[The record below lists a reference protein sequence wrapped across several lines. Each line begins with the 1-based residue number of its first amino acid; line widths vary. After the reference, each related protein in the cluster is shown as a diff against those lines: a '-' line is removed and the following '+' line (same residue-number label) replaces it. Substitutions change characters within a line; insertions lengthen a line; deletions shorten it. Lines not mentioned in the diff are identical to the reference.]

1 MGILVDRNTPPV
13 AVKFGNEPDD
23 GLEVNTVFVKAKLSL
38 ADTVQIEEASYKLE
52 FAGDGDGRAEKD
64 AAATPYRVPMS
75 PIGQMIATLRH
86 TVTGWEGPMF
96 EGIRYRRSIWD
107 EIDVTECE
115 WWIRLVKQAIDRLN
129 TPRSD
134 EPKKKKAADPNAG

>member
-1 MGILVDRNTPPV
+1 MSILVDRTTPPV

-23 GLEVNTVFVKAKLSL
+23 EQLLNTVYVKAKLSL

-52 FAGDGDGRAEKD
+52 FAGDGDGREKD
-64 AAATPYRVPMS
+64 SSATPYRVPMS

-86 TVTGWEGPMF
+86 TVTGWEGPLF

-107 EIDVTECE
+107 EIDVSQCE
-115 WWIRLVKQAIDRLN
+115 WWIRLVKNRIDELN

-134 EPKKKKAADPNAG
+134 EPKKKKATDPNGG